1 MTRDPL
7 LLAWA
12 GLVTLSLAGAGLSL
26 VPAGPVLS
34 LMALSL
40 ALLKGR
46 IILHRYLGLAHAPR
60 WRRGFD
66 MVLAGFC
73 AGLAGLALL
82 LGTGI

>member
-34 LMALSL
+34 LM
-40 ALLKGR
+40 GR